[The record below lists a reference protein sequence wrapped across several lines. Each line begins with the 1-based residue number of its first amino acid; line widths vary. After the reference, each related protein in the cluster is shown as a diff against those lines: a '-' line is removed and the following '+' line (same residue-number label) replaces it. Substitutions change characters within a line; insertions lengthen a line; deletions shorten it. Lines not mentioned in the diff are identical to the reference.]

1 MGEGGGVSPPSSKR
15 GVERGL
21 LVAILSMDAY
31 RRLAMFSGIA
41 VVIVGGVFALKAPF
55 IFTEFLLI
63 DGIILH
69 YIDGI
74 LMEIPILPV
83 AMIILGAL
91 TFILSLR
98 GSRFLILPTSVCLGV
113 VITSLTFMYRNDLP
127 PARVDFG
134 YEKPHT
140 ADFGYP
146 MPWLIWH
153 LYMVGPRIVGIV
165 GVLAPTFLLDLA
177 FWSLIACVVIII
189 FRLASKLRERRKPE
203 LTASEAF

>member
-1 MGEGGGVSPPSSKR
+1 M
-15 GVERGL
+15 
-21 LVAILSMDAY
+21 AILSMDAY

-41 VVIVGGVFALKAPF
+41 VVFVGLVFALKAPF
-55 IFTEFLLI
+55 IFTEFLL
-63 DGIILH
+63 GRTRILH
-69 YIDGI
+69 YIGGI
-74 LMEIPILPV
+74 LVEFPILPL
-83 AMIILGAL
+83 ALIILGVFTSA
-91 TFILSLR
+91 LSLR

-127 PARVDFG
+127 RARVDFG

-153 LYMVGPRIVGIV
+153 LYQLGPRIVGIV
-165 GVLAPTFLLDLA
+165 GVLAPTFLIDLA

-189 FRLASKLRERRKPE
+189 FRLASKPRKRRKPE
-203 LTASEAF
+203 LTASEARNRLVPSEGQKEKQQD